1 MKSGQPAHE
10 SVILSSIPTAVIE
23 NFLSAVES
31 DETTPPALTAELREL
46 LAGTGKLPA
55 AEQIVALVQV
65 HTATRD
71 GLGGT
76 A

>member
-1 MKSGQPAHE
+1 MVLSNIRTT
-10 SVILSSIPTAVIE
+10 VIA

-46 LAGTGKLPA
+46 LAGTGNLPD
-55 AEQIVALVQV
+55 AEQIVALVQA
-65 HTATRD
+65 HTATRSAT
-71 GLGGT
+71 GGT